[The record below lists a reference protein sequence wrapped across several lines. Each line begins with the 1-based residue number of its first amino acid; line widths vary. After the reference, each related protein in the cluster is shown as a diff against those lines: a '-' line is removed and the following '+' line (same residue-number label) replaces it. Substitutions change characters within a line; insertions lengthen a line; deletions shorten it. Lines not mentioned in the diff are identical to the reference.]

1 VRILGLDYGDRNI
14 GVAVSDSLGWTAQG
28 KGVIRETD
36 LHVILAEIK
45 EYIKK
50 YDIQEIVIGLPFNM
64 DGSRGPRAEKTQAFI
79 NFLKNNLDLPMHS
92 WDERLTTKQAEN
104 VLLSADMSRAKRKKV
119 IDKMAAALILQSY
132 LDAKS

>member
-1 VRILGLDYGDRNI
+1 MRILGLDYGDRNI